1 MGPKLPQNLRFIG
14 FSFTTNTLLVKCI
27 LRIFQTQRGILKVP
41 PVSQF
46 TGNYRVRHSMKIT
59 DHTVLNFN
67 RTIFMAAVSSDT
79 RKASDAT
86 FTLAF
91 RKVVKI
97 KILIGISTLINSC
110 PSSRKFKLSVK
121 SEIHTSSILFI
132 TSNWQCYYTIHF
144 KK

>member
-14 FSFTTNTLLVKCI
+14 FSFTTNMLLVKCI
-27 LRIFQTQRGILKVP
+27 LRIFQTQGGILKVAS
-41 PVSQF
+41 VSQF
-46 TGNYRVRHSMKIT
+46 NYRVRHSTKIT
-59 DHTVLNFN
+59 DHAVLNFN
-67 RTIFMAAVSSDT
+67 KTTFMAAVFSDT
-79 RKASDAT
+79 RKASDAI

-91 RKVVKI
+91 RKVVRI

-110 PSSRKFKLSVK
+110 PSSRKFQISVK

-132 TSNWQCYYTIHF
+132 TSNWQCYYTIHI